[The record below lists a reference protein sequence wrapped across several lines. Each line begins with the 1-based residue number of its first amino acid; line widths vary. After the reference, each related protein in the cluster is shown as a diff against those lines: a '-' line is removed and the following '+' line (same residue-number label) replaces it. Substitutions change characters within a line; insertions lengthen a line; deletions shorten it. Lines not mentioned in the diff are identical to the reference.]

1 MKQGRAGVSLIEI
14 VIAMTVASVILSGG
28 IGVIH
33 MLLDIDRTSRHALE
47 LTTTLSRLSFAFR
60 RDVHAA
66 KQVQASANDDDD
78 GPIRL
83 RLQQPNGQSVTY
95 EVHANRLV
103 RTQRDD
109 TERVHQDE
117 FIFPSG
123 FQIGLDARQTPVR
136 VSVSIRHAGHDTG
149 AGPMRSESPRRSAR
163 SVRIEATL
171 GRDYR
176 FASTEL

>member
-1 MKQGRAGVSLIEI
+1 MKQSRAGVSLIEI

-33 MLLDIDRTSRHALE
+33 MLLDIDRSSRHALE
-47 LTTTLSRLSFAFR
+47 LTTTVSRLSFVFR

-66 KQVQASANDDDD
+66 KQVQASANDDD
-78 GPIRL
+78 GPTRL

-109 TERVHQDE
+109 TERGHQDE

-136 VSVSIRHAGHDTG
+136 VSVSVRHAGHDTS
-149 AGPMRSESPRRSAR
+149 AGPMRSESPKRSPR